1 MRKTYTV
8 AYKRKVQGR
17 TNYKKR
23 LALLKS
29 NKPRLVIRTSSSN
42 LTAQIIEFNPK
53 GDSVTTAAHTK
64 DLEKLGWT
72 ASRGNSSAAYL
83 TGLLVGKKAA
93 AKGIKEAIVDSGL
106 NKPVR
111 GSRVYAAVK
120 GCLDAGITIPVDENV
135 FPSEDRI
142 LGKHISSYASDCKGK
157 ETKQFSKCIKNNVD
171 VEKFPELVEACKKK
185 IMGAE

>member
-1 MRKTYTV
+1 MKKRYTV
-8 AYKRKVQGR
+8 AYKRKTQGR

-42 LTAQIIEFNPK
+42 LTAQIVEFNPK
-53 GDSVTTAAHTK
+53 GDQITASAHTK
-64 DLEKLGWT
+64 DLVKLGWK
-72 ASRGNSSAAYL
+72 APLGNSSAAYL
-83 TGLLVGKKAA
+83 TGLLIGKKAA
-93 AKGIKEAIVDSGL
+93 KKGVKEAIVDTGL
-106 NKPVR
+106 HKPVR

-120 GCLDAGITIPVDENV
+120 GAKEAGISIPVDEEV

-142 LGKHISSYASDCKGK
+142 LGKHISGYAAQCKGK
-157 ETKQFSKCIKNNVD
+157 ETKQFSKCIKENVG
-171 VEKFPELVEACKKK
+171 VEKMPELVEACKKK